1 VRLAKSVLFC
11 HTVCYRVQA
20 EIEAPL
26 AERNQQQHGAS
37 PHEISHGV
45 QPVQMAVGLHA
56 RDGSAPNND
65 VPGPTGMQPAVVDYG
80 ATPALV
86 AAGSAGRLDSSGLS
100 ALMASGNIDAMVARG
115 LYGDEPR
122 RTLPFCLHMFMAS
135 RLQAHSRC
143 SHMLPVGYRVL
154 PFSNDS
160 NDSNDATLLLC
171 TALCAGAILDCLVS
185 PASQGRQDCSCCTAR
200 HFIMMQAC
208 MQGGRAC
215 TMTQG

>member
-11 HTVCYRVQA
+11 HTVCCRVQA

-26 AERNQQQHGAS
+26 AERNRQQHGAS

-45 QPVQMAVGLHA
+45 QPVQMAVGLQA
-56 RDGSAPNND
+56 REGAVPND
-65 VPGPTGMQPAVVDYG
+65 VLGPSGMQSAVVDYG

-86 AAGSAGRLDSSGLS
+86 AAGSAARLDSSGLS
-100 ALMASGNIDAMVARG
+100 ALMASGNIDAMVPRG
-115 LYGDEPR
+115 LYGDEPSR

-135 RLQAHSRC
+135 RLQAHSR
-143 SHMLPVGYRVL
+143 L

-160 NDSNDATLLLC
+160 NDSNDTTLLLC

-185 PASQGRQDCSCCTAR
+185 PASQGRHDCSCYTAR